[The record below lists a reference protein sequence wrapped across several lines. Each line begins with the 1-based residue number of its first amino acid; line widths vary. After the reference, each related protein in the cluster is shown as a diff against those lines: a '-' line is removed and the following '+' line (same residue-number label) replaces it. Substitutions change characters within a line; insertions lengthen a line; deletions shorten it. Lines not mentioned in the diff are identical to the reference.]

1 VATER
6 ALKALYRSAFIAG
19 AALGGGPPAAAA
31 ATAFL
36 ETDLGKAGIDNVT
49 TWTTSTRKSSTSNKK
64 SSSKPRAINAYNA
77 KYSKAFGQVEKKYK
91 KKNGS
96 WVKDGFKKAQK
107 AAHAKAGKM
116 K

>member
-49 TWTTSTRKSSTSNKK
+49 TWTTSERKSSSSNNKGRIQEGSEGSTCESGEDEMNGLILKVLEKILAELKK
-64 SSSKPRAINAYNA
+64 QNK
-77 KYSKAFGQVEKKYK
+77 GGKK
-91 KKNGS
+91 
-96 WVKDGFKKAQK
+96 
-107 AAHAKAGKM
+107 
-116 K
+116 